1 MVFPSSVCRTAAGY
15 KSVRI
20 RKLLRP
26 TDRPSRHRLVFLVG
40 LCVEAH
46 VEMVPTLQVAT
57 ACFSG
62 SPQHLSLSKLIPNM
76 SKKEGSS
83 AQMFIYIYKHTH
95 THTPST
101 VTLKKPTFCPHSV
114 FVCSVWISEQIAI
127 ISLYNIN

>member
-95 THTPST
+95 THTINCD
-101 VTLKKPTFCPHSV
+101 VKKTHVLPTQCICVFCMDLRTNSDYFPIQH
-114 FVCSVWISEQIAI
+114 
-127 ISLYNIN
+127 